1 MYVDDSEGWSKVS
14 SGPGHAAKEPDI
26 SLKLGISEWARVLKI
41 AAECEL
47 QSTPEYTR
55 LKGGLDNLESCRSP
69 DTMSAEKIKVWLD
82 SLEVPYEYDEGIN
95 TFKTEWDV
103 EGKPF
108 EVRITI
114 RADRWILVAVRLL
127 NAEGIPSDNRE
138 ELLAFLLQEN
148 YMLDD
153 VTYSMDE
160 KGNIYSENDIPEQA
174 SFDDFTSEFDA
185 VVFGMMRFFDSV
197 SARFGIEP

>member
-1 MYVDDSEGWSKVS
+1 
-14 SGPGHAAKEPDI
+14 
-26 SLKLGISEWARVLKI
+26 
-41 AAECEL
+41 
-47 QSTPEYTR
+47 
-55 LKGGLDNLESCRSP
+55 
-69 DTMSAEKIKVWLD
+69 MSAERIKEWLD
-82 SLEVPYEYDEGIN
+82 SLEVPYEFNEDIK

-103 EGKPF
+103 EGIAC

-127 NAEGIPSDNRE
+127 DAERITPDIRE
-138 ELLAFLLQEN
+138 ELFAFLLQEN

-174 SFDDFTSEFDA
+174 SLDDFRSEFDA
-185 VVFGMMRFFDSV
+185 VVFGMKRFFDNV
-197 SARFGIEP
+197 SARFGLEP

>member
-1 MYVDDSEGWSKVS
+1 
-14 SGPGHAAKEPDI
+14 
-26 SLKLGISEWARVLKI
+26 
-41 AAECEL
+41 
-47 QSTPEYTR
+47 
-55 LKGGLDNLESCRSP
+55 
-69 DTMSAEKIKVWLD
+69 MSAERIREWLD
-82 SLEVPYEYDEGIN
+82 TLEVPYEYDEEIK

-103 EGKPF
+103 EGKAS

-127 NAEGIPSDNRE
+127 DAERITPDIRE
-138 ELLAFLLQEN
+138 ELFAFLLQEN

-174 SFDDFTSEFDA
+174 SLDDFRSEFDA
-185 VVFGMMRFFDSV
+185 VVFGMKRFFDNV
-197 SARFGIEP
+197 SARFGLEP